1 MNDFQDPQAI
11 VVSDVD
17 QFFSTVGEDQSTSDK
32 NNGKNNFVFYIWYLG
47 LVWQYQ
53 YIRAVWIA
61 GIYIGTL
68 QNAFWQLDD
77 ILLKSVKLVAS

>member
-32 NNGKNNFVFYIWYLG
+32 NNGKNNFVFYI
-47 LVWQYQ
+47 
-53 YIRAVWIA
+53 
-61 GIYIGTL
+61 
-68 QNAFWQLDD
+68 
-77 ILLKSVKLVAS
+77 